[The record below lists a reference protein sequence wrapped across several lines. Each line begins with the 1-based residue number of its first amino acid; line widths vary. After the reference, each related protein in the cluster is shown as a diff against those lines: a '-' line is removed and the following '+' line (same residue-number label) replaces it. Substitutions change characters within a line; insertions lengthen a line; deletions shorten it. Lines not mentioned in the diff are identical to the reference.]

1 MNNLVVVLI
10 DEYDKGILDH
20 IDKDDVGE
28 IREFF
33 RNFYGILKASD
44 PYLKFVFITGISKFT
59 KTSIFSQLNN
69 LDDLTLYDEYATICG
84 FTFDEIKTYFDE
96 YIKQLSN
103 KYKIS
108 YNETLNRI
116 KYWYNG
122 YKFGEECEKVINP
135 FSLLNCFDEL
145 KFRNYWIESGTP
157 MFIIKYLKTGK
168 VYDIERFDGIK
179 VSPNFLIPYEIE
191 KAPPENFLFQAGYLT
206 ILDATEDYYTLGFP
220 NVEVKN
226 ALSELVLM
234 IGYKIENEVT
244 IYIKENVKNGL
255 LENDPEKLKNG
266 LNKLFANI
274 PYNLFDSKEKYYHSL
289 IFTSLLMCGLNAKN
303 EEPNNLGKSD
313 IVVEYFDNRIWI
325 IEIKLDK
332 SPDKAIDQIKEKQYH
347 NKYVDKEIY
356 LVGININSEKR
367 CVEEIKFEK
376 CIR

>member
-1 MNNLVVVLI
+1 
-10 DEYDKGILDH
+10 
-20 IDKDDVGE
+20 
-28 IREFF
+28 
-33 RNFYGILKASD
+33 LK
-44 PYLKFVFITGISKFT
+44 
-59 KTSIFSQLNN
+59 
-69 LDDLTLYDEYATICG
+69 DLTLHDRYATICG

-96 YIKQLSN
+96 YIKQLSD

-108 YNETLNRI
+108 YEDALNRI

-145 KFRNYWIESGTP
+145 KFKNYWIESGTP
-157 MFIIKYLKTGK
+157 MFIIKYLEKNG
-168 VYDIERFDGIK
+168 VYDMEKYEKYKVDKEFLFPYTIEN
-179 VSPNFLIPYEIE
+179 V
-191 KAPPENFLFQAGYLT
+191 PPEGFLLQAGYLT
-206 ILDATEDYYTLGFP
+206 ILDATENYYVLGFP
-220 NVEVKN
+220 NVEVKSSL
-226 ALSELVLM
+226 AKLVLM

-244 IYIKENVKNGL
+244 MYIKENVKNGL

-367 CVEEIKFEK
+367 CVEEIKFERFSTK
-376 CIR
+376 